1 MKNLAALKEHNIAKT
16 NVLYMALELG
26 QGKWRIAFGNGAK
39 QRQIVIEAAD
49 LVKLSEEIQKAKHK
63 LHLAA
68 DVQFISC
75 YEAGR
80 DGFWIHRYLTE
91 CGIINYIVD
100 SSSIEVNRRAR
111 RAKTDRLDAE
121 KLLKQLIRFVGG
133 EADIWS
139 VVRVPNQEAEDARRL
154 HREMQALKKERK
166 RHINRIKALLALY
179 GIRYKNKSRQKWE
192 NYIEKVRDWNNQP
205 LPTHVKAEL
214 LHEIRR
220 LNLVEEQLTEIET
233 QMLQAM
239 QTNNDPVIQQIAQ
252 LIMLKGVGLISA
264 WELVMEWFSWRNFKN
279 RREVG
284 ALAGLTGTPYDS
296 GNSQREQGITKSGN
310 RRIRALIIQLAWM
323 WLRYQ
328 PKSQLT
334 LWFNKRFNESKRFRK
349 IGIVAL
355 SRKLLIALWRCA
367 MQNTI
372 PTGAE
377 LKVAEV

>member
-1 MKNLAALKEHNIAKT
+1 
-16 NVLYMALELG
+16 
-26 QGKWRIAFGNGAK
+26 
-39 QRQIVIEAAD
+39 
-49 LVKLSEEIQKAKHK
+49 
-63 LHLAA
+63 
-68 DVQFISC
+68 
-75 YEAGR
+75 
-80 DGFWIHRYLTE
+80 
-91 CGIINYIVD
+91 
-100 SSSIEVNRRAR
+100 
-111 RAKTDRLDAE
+111 
-121 KLLKQLIRFVGG
+121 
-133 EADIWS
+133 
-139 VVRVPNQEAEDARRL
+139 VRVPSREEEDARRI
-154 HREMQALKKERK
+154 HRGMQALKKERK
-166 RHINRIKALLALY
+166 RHINRIKSLLALL
-179 GIRYKNKSRQKWE
+179 GICYKNKGRQKWE
-192 NYIEKVRDWNNQP
+192 NYIENARDWNNQP
-205 LPTHVKAEL
+205 LPTHVKGEL
-214 LHEIRR
+214 LHEIKR
-220 LNLVEEQLTEIET
+220 LNLVENQLAEIET

-239 QTNNDPVIQQIAQ
+239 QTNQDPVIQQIAQ

-264 WELVMEWFSWRNFKN
+264 WELVMEWFSWRKFKN

-334 LWFNKRFNESKRFRK
+334 LWFKERFNQSKRFRK

-377 LKVAEV
+377 LKVTVSEDL